1 MSFGSIIRNSEMES
15 FVMSNYA
22 SINRNDIYGG
32 SYDSGMK
39 NESFSKISEKSLNA
53 NIVNIGYYAYNWNFH
68 QWLAR

>member
-53 NIVNIGYYAYNWNFH
+53 NIVNIGYYVDNWNFH
-68 QWLAR
+68 

>member
-1 MSFGSIIRNSEMES
+1 MM
-15 FVMSNYA
+15 NY
-22 SINRNDIYGG
+22 SSGTYRNDIYGW

-39 NESFSKISEKSLNA
+39 NESFPKISEKSLNA